1 MKLEEAKQKI
11 IEAIELDENSYEIKL
26 IERQFQGIS
35 KYIAI
40 FGIISK
46 TGLIDD
52 VVIEK
57 IVSMIESGNDNFKI
71 EKTQL
76 NMKDM
81 DFDILLINAEI
92 NLR

>member
-1 MKLEEAKQKI
+1 MKLQEAKEKI
-11 IEAIELDENSYEIKL
+11 IDAIGLDENSYEIKL

-35 KYIAI
+35 KYVAI

-46 TGLIDD
+46 VGLIDD
-52 VVIEK
+52 VVIER
-57 IVSMIESGNDNFKI
+57 IISMIESGNDNFRI

>member
-1 MKLEEAKQKI
+1 MKLDQAKQKLI
-11 IEAIELDENSYEIKL
+11 DAIGLDEYSYEIKL

-35 KYIAI
+35 KYIAV

-46 TGLIDD
+46 QGLIDD
-52 VVIEK
+52 IVIEK
-57 IVSMIESGNDNFKI
+57 IISMIEDGNDEFRI